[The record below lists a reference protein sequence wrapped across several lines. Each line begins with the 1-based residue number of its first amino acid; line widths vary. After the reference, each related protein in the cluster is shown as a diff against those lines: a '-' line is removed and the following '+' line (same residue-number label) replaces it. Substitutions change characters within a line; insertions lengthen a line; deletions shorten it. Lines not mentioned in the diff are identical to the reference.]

1 MSIRLEPSGKV
12 QKPTAEELK
21 AADENSGVLCLS
33 KGVLDSGKPYFAYIA
48 VKPSLFEEFYK
59 RSSARETFVL
69 DDYGIIIYMDELA
82 EPPIEVQ
89 ENMREFYGFDEDMP
103 KKLLEELKKE
113 RAEYAGKQE
122 EKRVMDIVAMLKAQ
136 KPQGNA

>member
-1 MSIRLEPSGKV
+1 MSIRLESTGKV

-48 VKPSLFEEFYK
+48 VKPSKFEEFYR

-69 DDYGIIIYMDELA
+69 DDYGMIIYMDELP

-89 ENMREFYGFDEDMP
+89 ENMREFYGFDEDLP
-103 KKLLEELKKE
+103 KKLLEELKTA
-113 RAEYAGKQE
+113 RAEYGVKNE
-122 EKRVMDIVAMLKAQ
+122 EKRIMDIVAMLKNQ
-136 KPQGNA
+136 KPAGNA